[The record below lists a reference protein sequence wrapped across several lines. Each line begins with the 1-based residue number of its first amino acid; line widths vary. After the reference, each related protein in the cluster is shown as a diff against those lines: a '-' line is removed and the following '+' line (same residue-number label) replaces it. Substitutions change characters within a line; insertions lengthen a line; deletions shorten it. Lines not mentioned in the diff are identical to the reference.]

1 MKRLQRPLF
10 PVSAAFVAVACATLV
25 AAPAARAQGEGWT
38 VLFDGKSL
46 EHFDKVGDAN
56 WRIEDG
62 AVVADK
68 GAGFLVTKRPYGD
81 YQLRVEFWAD
91 EDVNSGIYMRC
102 ANPAELTD
110 KTCYEANIYDK
121 RPDPTYGNGAIVHL
135 AKAPDPMPKLGGKWN
150 TYEITAK
157 GPELTVILN
166 GQTTVQGFKHDQLK
180 SGPIGRQYGASVV
193 KDKGII
199 KFRKVEIRPL

>member
-1 MKRLQRPLF
+1 MQRLSIPAMALGALASL
-10 PVSAAFVAVACATLV
+10 VLWSAL
-25 AAPAARAQGEGWT
+25 PARAQNQGWT

-46 EHFDKVGDAN
+46 DNFNKVGDAN

-68 GAGFLVTKRPYGD
+68 GVGFLVSKQPYD
-81 YQLRVEFWAD
+81 DFQLRVGFWAD
-91 EDVNSGIYMRC
+91 DDVNSGIYMRC
-102 ANPAELTD
+102 ANGNEPTD

-121 RPDPTYGNGAIVHL
+121 RPDPTYGTGALVHL
-135 AKAPDPMPKLGGKWN
+135 AKVEPMPKAGGKWN

-157 GPELTVILN
+157 GPELTVALY

-180 SGPIGRQYGASVV
+180 NGPIALQYGASVV
-193 KDKGII
+193 KDKGVI

>member
-1 MKRLQRPLF
+1 MTR
-10 PVSAAFVAVACATLV
+10 SAKPFCLTALAL
-25 AAPAARAQGEGWT
+25 AAIAGGSLAGAPARAQGEGWT

-46 EHFDKVGDAN
+46 DKFDKVGDAN

-62 AVVADK
+62 AVIADK
-68 GAGFLVTKRPYGD
+68 GVGFLVTKQPYGD

-102 ANPAELTD
+102 ANAAEPTD

-121 RPDPTYGNGAIVHL
+121 RPDPTFGNGAIVHL

-157 GPELTVILN
+157 GPELTVVLN

-180 SGPIGRQYGASVV
+180 SGPIGLQYGASVV
-193 KDKGII
+193 KDKGVI
-199 KFRKVEIRPL
+199 KFRKVEIKTL

>member
-1 MKRLQRPLF
+1 MTRL
-10 PVSAAFVAVACATLV
+10 SKTHAAAAALLAFACAG
-25 AAPAARAQGEGWT
+25 AGYAPPAGAQSEGLI
-38 VLFDGKSL
+38 VLFDGKNL
-46 EHFDKVGDAN
+46 DNFNKVGDAN

-68 GAGFLVTKRPYGD
+68 GVGFLVSKNPYAN

-91 EDVNSGIYMRC
+91 DDVNSGIYMRC
-102 ANPAELTD
+102 SNPAEPTD

-121 RPDPTYGNGAIVHL
+121 RPDPTFGTGAIVHL
-135 AKAPDPMPKLGGKWN
+135 AKIESPTKVGGKWN

-157 GPELTVILN
+157 GPEITVVLN
-166 GQTTVQGFKHDQLK
+166 GQTTVKGLKDEQLK
-180 SGPIGRQYGASVV
+180 SGPVALQYGESVV
-193 KDKGII
+193 KGKGVI